1 MKKKMACAA
10 IAGALALL
18 SIGTSAETLVLRNVR
33 VIDVQ
38 TASEPRAADVTAE
51 NGRITAISKPGS
63 QAGGGVRVIE
73 GEQRYLIPGLSEMHA
88 HLPTSAEQREATED
102 LLKLFVANGITN
114 IRSMLGDPWHLKL
127 REEIASGKV
136 LGPRLFAGAPSLNG
150 RTAPDPETGARRARE
165 YAAAGFDFLKVHP
178 GLRRDVFDAIAKAA
192 DQARIPFAGHVS
204 ADVGIERAL
213 EARYAAVD
221 HLDGYLEA
229 LADPACQKGRASGFF
244 GIGAIDCMQ
253 AARIRPLVERTLQA
267 GTWIVAT
274 ESFLQGFAH
283 PPASVEALRARPDMK
298 YLPPATANNWM
309 TARARFLGE
318 RAPSAAEFAR
328 FLEVR
333 RQLIRALHEAGAPL
347 LVGSDAPQIFNVPGF
362 SAHNELET
370 LVKAGVPGHA
380 VLQAATI
387 NVARHFKREGDFGA
401 VAIGQAADL
410 VLLDADPLADIANS
424 RRIAGVMVRGQWF
437 DRAALDAMLAGVAA
451 RQASR

>member
-1 MKKKMACAA
+1 VR
-10 IAGALALL
+10 GLAVFLFLVAWSPSQAHAESLL
-18 SIGTSAETLVLRNVR
+18 LRNVR
-33 VIDVQ
+33 VIDVR
-38 TASEPRAADVTAE
+38 TASEPREADVAIE
-51 NGRITAISKPGS
+51 NGKITAIDKAVAR
-63 QAGGGVRVIE
+63 AGDGVRVIE
-73 GEQRYLIPGLSEMHA
+73 GAQRYLIPGLSEMHA
-88 HLPTSAEQREATED
+88 HLPTSPDQQDATED

-127 REEIASGKV
+127 REELASGKV

-150 RTAPDPETGARRARE
+150 RTAADPETGARLARE
-165 YAAAGFDFLKVHP
+165 YAAAGFDFLKLHP

-192 DQARIPFAGHVS
+192 DEARIPFAGHVS

-213 EARYAAVD
+213 EARYAAID

-229 LADPACQKGRASGFF
+229 LADPACQQGRTTGFF
-244 GIGAIDCMQ
+244 GIDAINCMK
-253 AARIRPLVERTLQA
+253 AARIRPLVERTLKA
-267 GTWIVAT
+267 GTWNVAT

-298 YLPPATANNWM
+298 YLPPATADNWM
-309 TARARFLGE
+309 KARARFLGDK
-318 RAPSAAEFAR
+318 APPAAEFER
-328 FLEVR
+328 FLDLR
-333 RQLIRALHEAGAPL
+333 RQLIRTLHEAGAPL

-362 SAHNELET
+362 SAHHELEA
-370 LVKAGVPGHA
+370 LVKAGVPPHA

-387 NVARHFKREGDFGA
+387 NVARHFKRDGEFGA
-401 VAIGQAADL
+401 IAAGQAADL
-410 VLLDADPLADIANS
+410 VLLDADPLVDIANS